1 MKKILNVL
9 IGSLACL
16 FFILGGVFMVG
27 GLRLNEAKAATNYDF
42 DENNVVFAFG
52 NLTDSHVGYGN
63 NDELLRRAL
72 KQLKTYTSH
81 EINALVFSGDQ
92 TQDGIRQQAEHVVSI
107 IKEEYDLKKVGALLT
122 NGNHD
127 TYWSG
132 CMTTAEF
139 VDAYGEDVYNFDV
152 DKSIVTTGNRHMVV
166 NGYHFISVQIQT
178 FMPNV
183 NNMSAQTKTWLKN
196 TLDKIT
202 TDDPYSYVFVSCHS
216 PAKNTVYGSMD
227 TDTDGPWGSSQ
238 ELDDIL
244 KNYPQVI
251 LFSGH
256 THYLI
261 NDERNIN
268 QSTYTQI
275 NGGSTSDILTNKGFL
290 ENPGQIADSRT
301 YSQGMVVEIDNNNNI
316 RITRIDFKFGKQIKN
331 CWYIDHIKVDQSNLM
346 RYNRARVMQKN
357 TAPAFDETASIK
369 ITQKT
374 VNSSEISFDIAKDD
388 DMVEYYHVEVFD
400 SKGTCVREVKTLSPF
415 YKHPDLSTLPPTHA
429 VNFDLSTLAYPYN
442 VKVTAYDSFGKAS
455 EPLTLEMK
463 DTTEDD
469 KAAAKALD
477 DKIALIGKDVQESD
491 ENAIISLRKE
501 LNDSSYSVI
510 TYMTKYEDFCDIEA
524 TFYNKYRL
532 TKDAAQYTPAVEDMF
547 NNAATET
554 KGWISKSA
562 YTGVTLNFNSTTKN
576 NALGINKT
584 YSLNGLHVNF
594 ANLKIKSEHK
604 KLAMLVSNVAK
615 DKWFGNECLLINI
628 DFATGNVYFGND
640 KSIGQSDLLKYEKL
654 GATPFSVLF
663 SYAENGDLVM
673 KVKTVSGE
681 AEFTLPAAQLSALT
695 NLTDNSACYV
705 SFSPWDTRTTA
716 SFDIVSIHDGTVSCP
731 EIDGD
736 KPSDDKTS
744 SDKTSDDKT
753 SEDKTSEENPTDN
766 KKGCGSVMELGSI
779 GCLLLACGAAITIR
793 KKRK

>member
-1 MKKILNVL
+1 MKKIFKVINKENKMKKILNVL
-9 IGSLACL
+9 IVSLACL
-16 FFILGGVFMVG
+16 FLILGGVFMVG
-27 GLRLNEAKAATNYDF
+27 CKNPEEKVATNYDF

-52 NLTDSHVGYGN
+52 NLSDAHIGFGN
-63 NDELLRRAL
+63 NGEMLRRAL

-92 TQDGIRQQAEHVVSI
+92 TQNGIRQEAEQLVSI

-127 TYWSG
+127 TYWNG
-132 CMTTAEF
+132 CMTTEQF

-178 FMPNV
+178 YQPNV
-183 NNMSAQTKTWLKN
+183 NNMSEQTKTWLKN

-216 PAKNTVYGSMD
+216 PAKNTAYGSMD

-244 KNYPQVI
+244 KAYPQVI

-275 NGGSTSDILTNKGFL
+275 NGGSISEIITNQGFL
-290 ENPGQIADSRT
+290 ENSDGQIEDCRS

-316 RITRIDFKFGKQIKN
+316 RITRIDFKLGKQIKN
-331 CWYIDHIKVDQSNLM
+331 CWYIDRIKEDQSNLM
-346 RYNRARVMQKN
+346 RYNRARVMEKN

-400 SKGTCVREVKTLSPF
+400 SKGTRVETVKTLSPF

-429 VNFDLSTLAYPYN
+429 VNFDLSTLAYPYT

-463 DTTEDD
+463 DTTED
-469 KAAAKALD
+469 
-477 DKIALIGKDVQESD
+477 G
-491 ENAIISLRKE
+491 
-501 LNDSSYSVI
+501 
-510 TYMTKYEDFCDIEA
+510 
-524 TFYNKYRL
+524 
-532 TKDAAQYTPAVEDMF
+532 
-547 NNAATET
+547 
-554 KGWISKSA
+554 
-562 YTGVTLNFNSTTKN
+562 
-576 NALGINKT
+576 
-584 YSLNGLHVNF
+584 
-594 ANLKIKSEHK
+594 
-604 KLAMLVSNVAK
+604 
-615 DKWFGNECLLINI
+615 
-628 DFATGNVYFGND
+628 
-640 KSIGQSDLLKYEKL
+640 
-654 GATPFSVLF
+654 
-663 SYAENGDLVM
+663 
-673 KVKTVSGE
+673 
-681 AEFTLPAAQLSALT
+681 
-695 NLTDNSACYV
+695 
-705 SFSPWDTRTTA
+705 
-716 SFDIVSIHDGTVSCP
+716 
-731 EIDGD
+731 
-736 KPSDDKTS
+736 
-744 SDKTSDDKT
+744 
-753 SEDKTSEENPTDN
+753 
-766 KKGCGSVMELGSI
+766 
-779 GCLLLACGAAITIR
+779 
-793 KKRK
+793 